1 MKAETRCLF
10 QILPSLMVGGAQQVV
25 LNLLM
30 HLDRKRYAPVV
41 VCLRKPTG
49 THYETMLQQAGI
61 PLYFLGKGN
70 GISMRVY
77 RQLLDLFKQYRPVI
91 VHTHSKSLKYVYPL
105 MFWYYAPVRVHT
117 IHSVASHEAGGWIS
131 KATGLLAFRYHIRS
145 VVPVAVSSTVLQ
157 SIRKYYGC
165 HAVLIPNGVPT
176 DIYTPNLERGL
187 HWRMLHG
194 IDPNAI
200 VITMVAR
207 LDPLKDQDLL
217 VSAFSKIQA
226 TVPLCL
232 LLVGAG
238 NREAI
243 IRRQIEALGLSERVR
258 LLGQRTDV
266 PDILNA
272 SDIFVLCSRMEGN
285 PMAIQEAMASG
296 LPVIATAVGGVPDL
310 IDDGVNGLLVPPND
324 ETALMHALQNLV
336 NQADLRRQIGLAARQ
351 YAVSHL
357 DVRYMVRQYEVL
369 YEALHEAT

>member
-1 MKAETRCLF
+1 
-10 QILPSLMVGGAQQVV
+10 
-25 LNLLM
+25 
-30 HLDRKRYAPVV
+30 
-41 VCLRKPTG
+41 
-49 THYETMLQQAGI
+49 
-61 PLYFLGKGN
+61 
-70 GISMRVY
+70 
-77 RQLLDLFKQYRPVI
+77 
-91 VHTHSKSLKYVYPL
+91 
-105 MFWYYAPVRVHT
+105 
-117 IHSVASHEAGGWIS
+117 
-131 KATGLLAFRYHIRS
+131 
-145 VVPVAVSSTVLQ
+145 
-157 SIRKYYGC
+157 
-165 HAVLIPNGVPT
+165 
-176 DIYTPNLERGL
+176 
-187 HWRMLHG
+187 
-194 IDPNAI
+194 
-200 VITMVAR
+200 MVAR

-217 VSAFSKIQA
+217 VSAFSKIRA